1 LEKAFLCFSARR
13 NLKKLAGQNSIHPAL
28 DASHGSRLMFMI
40 FIIMGHRITT
50 FGGHPIFNAET
61 EERVSVEKRSEPNF
75 DICFL
80 DGILFRVVTLSA

>member
-13 NLKKLAGQNSIHPAL
+13 NLKKLASQNSIHPAL
-28 DASHGSRLMFMI
+28 DASHGSRLMFML

-61 EERVSVEKRSEPNF
+61 EERVGYFIVAKIRHV
-75 DICFL
+75 L
-80 DGILFRVVTLSA
+80 GIYISH

>member
-13 NLKKLAGQNSIHPAL
+13 NLKKLACQNSIHPAL
-28 DASHGSRLMFMI
+28 DASHGSRLMFMV

-61 EERVSVEKRSEPNF
+61 EERVS
-75 DICFL
+75 
-80 DGILFRVVTLSA
+80 